1 MTYRVKVMKSGPIR
15 SMGGA
20 YGPIITPF
28 SVDLGLAVALLN
40 EGAKLIQVCDD
51 GTEKTLDLKAIYDT
65 TTAAKPV
72 APAPAPKVEPKVNPV
87 VPEVEQV
94 VIEEPVVEE
103 VAVEAPVVEPVAET
117 VEETVE
123 ETVDVEPVAD
133 GELDEVVEIQETE
146 APVVEEP
153 VKPTYNQHRQN
164 GKKKKYVK

>member
-40 EGAKLIQVCDD
+40 EGAKLIHVCDD

-72 APAPAPKVEPKVNPV
+72 APAPKVEPKVNPV

-103 VAVEAPVVEPVAET
+103 VAVEAPAVEPVA
-117 VEETVE
+117 ETVE